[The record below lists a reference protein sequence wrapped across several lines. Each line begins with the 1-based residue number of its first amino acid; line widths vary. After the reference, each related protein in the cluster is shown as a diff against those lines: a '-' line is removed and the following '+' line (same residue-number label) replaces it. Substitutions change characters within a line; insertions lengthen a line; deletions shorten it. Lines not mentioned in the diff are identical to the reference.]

1 MSRKRY
7 LIIGDGAAGTTAA
20 QYVRKAD
27 ADALIAIYSDD
38 PNPAYFR
45 AALTNYLL
53 GELREEQIWAVPA
66 SFYNDTQVNRVL
78 ARVAHVDTAK
88 SELWLASGG
97 RAEPYDALLIAAGS
111 RARPP
116 TFEGC
121 FLPGIMTMR
130 TLQDVRSVLDLIRL
144 HGLRHATVIGGGPLG
159 LEWAHGLHTRGVH
172 CTIIM
177 RDQRFLPGAMDE
189 VASDLLLARLRHAGV
204 EVRVGTELRA
214 AMPGRDGRVAAVQ
227 TTQGE
232 TIACELVGCAIGVIC
247 NTEFLQGGLQLGT
260 TSGVIIDKAMRT
272 SVKNIFAAGD
282 VAELNGK
289 VFQLWEPARLQGR
302 VAAAS
307 MTGGVDAFA
316 PGVHYFATRL
326 FDLDFCS
333 LGGMRPGPTVE
344 ELIDYPKNTGRIS
357 YRKLLIKEGKL
368 VGALMLGE
376 REERV
381 RQRGRLFK
389 RLIDD
394 AVDIKDVRT
403 SLLDPTFDLNGWM
416 QTNVLTEK
424 PKQGRGTVGIQ
435 AVGIMKGTH
444 VLNMAAM
451 PPLPQIGIASAVL
464 PPAGHPALPA
474 LAKMKG
480 TQLVPSMDPA
490 ALAAMAATMG
500 AAPQRGRSG
509 TAVSAAVADARGMQ
523 IAVSPG
529 GGMAPAYLE
538 SQGHRWELSAVEVT
552 IGRDPGA
559 SITIQDPNVGHV
571 HAQISRHGKDHYVRD
586 LGSRIGTW
594 VNGVAVNVPF
604 KLRPGDKIRL
614 GSTDFVFRIEGAAQI
629 TQAPISEE
637 EGARRPHLE
646 VRVGQSL
653 GLHFALAQSPV
664 IIGRDQQ
671 ATIRLD
677 DYSVAARHASLR
689 EVNGQWW
696 NADLQSAS
704 GTKKNG
710 TRLGHGQEV
719 AISDGDVIELGG
731 AVLAFSNHPVRIGS
745 IHSPASLSSPGEPR
759 AVSVRPPKRARVV
772 VRSGSAQGRAFELG
786 EISIV
791 GAQPGACHVLL
802 ADPMIA
808 PQHVEIYRRAD
819 GYYVRDLGSQLGSWR
834 QGQALHQPARLV
846 TGDTIAMG
854 RHVMM
859 IFEEEQ

>member
-66 SFYNDTQVNRVL
+66 SFYNDMQINRVL
-78 ARVAHVDTAK
+78 ARVAHVDPAK
-88 SELWLASGG
+88 SEIWLASGG

-116 TFEGC
+116 TFEGG

-130 TLQDVRSVLDLIRL
+130 TLQDVRRVLDLIRL
-144 HGLRHATVIGGGPLG
+144 HGLRNATVIGGGPLG

-214 AMPGRDGRVAAVQ
+214 AMPGRDGRVAAVH

-247 NTEFLQGGLQLGT
+247 NTEFLQGGLQLGK
-260 TSGVIIDKAMRT
+260 TSGVIIDKSMRT

-282 VAELNGK
+282 VAELDGK
-289 VFQLWEPARLQGR
+289 LLQLWEPARLQGR

-307 MTGGVDAFA
+307 MTGGVAAFT

-333 LGGMRPGPTVE
+333 LGTMRPDSTVE
-344 ELIDYPKNTGRIS
+344 ELVDYPKNTGRIS

-389 RLIDD
+389 RLIDER
-394 AVDIKDVRT
+394 VDIKEVRA

-424 PKQGRGTVGIQ
+424 PKPGRGTIGMQ

-451 PPLPQIGIASAVL
+451 PPLPEIGIAAAAPPPPQAGL
-464 PPAGHPALPA
+464 PVLPA

-480 TQLVPSMDPA
+480 TQLVPSMDSA
-490 ALAAMAATMG
+490 ALTAMAATMA
-500 AAPQRGRSG
+500 AAPAQRG
-509 TAVSAAVADARGMQ
+509 
-523 IAVSPG
+523 
-529 GGMAPAYLE
+529 AYLE
-538 SQGHRWELSAVEVT
+538 SQGQRWELSAVEVT

-559 SITIQDPNVGHV
+559 SITIPDPNVGHV
-571 HAQISRHGKDHYVRD
+571 HAQISRHGSDHYVRD

-594 VNGVAVNVPF
+594 VNGAAVNVPF

-614 GSTDFVFRIEGAAQI
+614 GSTDFVFRIEGAPLI
-629 TQAPISEE
+629 TQAPISEA
-637 EGARRPHLE
+637 EGSRRPHLE
-646 VRVGQSL
+646 VRAGQSL
-653 GLHFALAQSPV
+653 GLRFALAESPV

-677 DYSVAARHASLR
+677 DYSVAARHASFR

-696 NADLQSAS
+696 IADLQSAS

-719 AISDGDVIELGG
+719 AISDGDVIELGE
-731 AVLAFSNHPVRIGS
+731 AVLAFSNNPIRGGS
-745 IHSPASLSSPGEPR
+745 LHSPDSLSRQQQQPQRQHSAPPSAQAR
-759 AVSVRPPKRARVV
+759 PKRARVV

-786 EISIV
+786 EISVV

-808 PQHVEIYRRAD
+808 PQHVEISRRAD

-834 QGQALHQPARLV
+834 QGQPLHQPARLV

-854 RHVMM
+854 QHVMM
-859 IFEEEQ
+859 IFEEEP